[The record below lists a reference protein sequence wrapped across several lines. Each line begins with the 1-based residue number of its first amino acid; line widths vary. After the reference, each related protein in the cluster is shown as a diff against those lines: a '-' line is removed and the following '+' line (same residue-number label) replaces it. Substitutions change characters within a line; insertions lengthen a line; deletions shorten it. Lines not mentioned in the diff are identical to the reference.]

1 MSVNFPG
8 RPRDRVVRQPRQDQL
23 RPTFSEP
30 APERR
35 PRRSLSTPFIL
46 FYGFAAL
53 ILAGGALLALPL
65 SSQSGEATP
74 LASAFFTAASAVT
87 VTGHTAVNTTT
98 HWNHFGHAVIFVLM
112 LVGGLSFM
120 AVATFILA
128 LLGQQFSLSERLL
141 MRETMGLNQMQGLR
155 TVVRNIVLVVFL
167 IYCIG
172 AAMIFWRIQGLDGMG
187 LGESA
192 WQSMFLSV
200 SAFNNA
206 GFSILPESPAGSGIE
221 RMAPM
226 KILLFAMAVLI
237 ILGSVGWTSLVDLY
251 RHRRFSRLSLDTRLV
266 IVTSIA
272 LWVAGA
278 VALFLAENA
287 NPATHAG
294 YGLFEQVFSSIFHSI
309 SGRTAGFT
317 VIDFQQTTDFT
328 KLIYPTLMF
337 IGGASGSVAGGI
349 KVQTF
354 AVIMAAVISSVRGRE
369 QAEAFGREIT
379 QQQVLRALTVG
390 VLGVVFL
397 VLLMPVLTLI
407 EPEVAFL
414 DLLFDTVSAFS
425 TNGSSAG
432 TAPGLSDGGKV
443 ILTVAMFVGRLGP
456 ITLALALAP
465 RAESVYRYAQER
477 VTIG

>member
-1 MSVNFPG
+1 MSTNFPG
-8 RPRDRVVRQPRQDQL
+8 RPRDRVVRQPREGQL
-23 RPTFSEP
+23 RPTISGP
-30 APERR
+30 VPKRH
-35 PRRSLSTPFIL
+35 PHRSLSTPFIL
-46 FYGFAAL
+46 FYGFVAL
-53 ILAGGALLALPL
+53 IVLGGLLLALPIA
-65 SSQSGEATP
+65 SQDGDATP
-74 LASAFFTAASAVT
+74 LVVAFFTATSAVT

-141 MRETMGLNQMQGLR
+141 MRETMGLSQMQGLR
-155 TVVRNIVLVVFL
+155 NVVRNIVLVVFL

-172 AAMIFWRIQGLDGMG
+172 AVVIFWRIQGLDGMG
-187 LGESA
+187 IGESI

-221 RMAPM
+221 RMAVM
-226 KILLFAMAVLI
+226 KVLLFVMAVLI

-272 LWVAGA
+272 LWVGGA
-278 VALFLAENA
+278 LVLFLAEYY

-294 YGLFEQVFSSIFHSI
+294 YGFFDRVFSSVFHSI

-317 VIDFQQTTDFT
+317 VIDFQQAADFT
-328 KLIYPTLMF
+328 KLTYPTLMF

-354 AVIMAAVISSVRGRE
+354 AVIFAAVISSVRGRA
-369 QAEAFGREIT
+369 QAEAFGREIP

-390 VLGVVFL
+390 VLGVLFL
-397 VLLMPVLTLI
+397 VLMMPTLTLI
-407 EPEVAFL
+407 ESDTPFL
-414 DLLFDTVSAFS
+414 DLLFDAVSAFS

-432 TAPGLSDGGKV
+432 TVPGLSDGGKI
-443 ILTVAMFVGRLGP
+443 ILTLAMFIGRLGP

-465 RAESVYRYAQER
+465 QGESVYRYAQER

>member
-1 MSVNFPG
+1 MAANFPG
-8 RPRDRVVRQPRQDQL
+8 RPRDRVIRQPRAEQL

-30 APERR
+30 VPERHPHR
-35 PRRSLSTPFIL
+35 AFSTPFIL

-53 ILAGGALLALPL
+53 VMVGGFLLALPIA
-65 SSQSGEATP
+65 SDAGTATS
-74 LASAFFTAASAVT
+74 LVDAFFTATSAVT

-98 HWNHFGHAVIFVLM
+98 HWSRFGHAVIFVLM

-128 LLGQQFSLSERLL
+128 LLGQQFSLSERLV
-141 MRETMGLNQMQGLR
+141 MRDSLGLGQMQGLR
-155 TVVRNIVLVVFL
+155 NIVRNIVLVVFL

-172 AAMIFWRIQGLDGMG
+172 ATVIFWRIHGMDGMG
-187 LGESA
+187 FGESI
-192 WQSMFLSV
+192 WQAMFLSV
-200 SAFNNA
+200 SSFNNG
-206 GFSILPESPAGSGIE
+206 GFSILPESPLGSGVARIANME
-221 RMAPM
+221 V
-226 KILLFAMAVLI
+226 LLFAMAVLI
-237 ILGSVGWTSLVDLY
+237 ILGSVGWTSLVDLF
-251 RHRRFSRLSLDTRLV
+251 RNRRFSRLSLDTRLV
-266 IVTSIA
+266 IVTSIF

-278 VALFLAENA
+278 LVLFLAEYS

-294 YGLFEQVFSSIFHSI
+294 YSFLDRTVSSLFHSI

-317 VIDFQQTTDFT
+317 TIDFGQATDFT
-328 KLIYPTLMF
+328 KLTYPMLMF

-354 AVIMAAVISSVRGRE
+354 AVIFAAVISSIRGRA
-369 QAEAFGREIT
+369 QAEAFGREIS

-390 VLGVVFL
+390 VLGVLFL
-397 VLLMPVLTLI
+397 VLVMPTLTLI
-407 EPEVAFL
+407 EPDVPFL

-432 TAPGLSDGGKV
+432 TVPGLSDGGKI
-443 ILTVAMFVGRLGP
+443 ILILAMFIGRLGP

-465 RAESVYRYAQER
+465 REQSVYRYAQER